1 MTDPGRSGLAVAGAL
16 LAVAVAVA
24 AGALAGGTAG
34 DPALVVES
42 EDGTELLTVP
52 VEENSTVVLSYT
64 HSVEKTPVRDVYAVR
79 DGGLTMTYTE
89 FSSYGAGLPSTAPV
103 ERSGNGSYVYRPP
116 DRHYEEVWVATGHVA
131 GHELVVDGERYDLV
145 GLADGGTV
153 RLRVTTTS
161 RLP

>member
-1 MTDPGRSGLAVAGAL
+1 MTDPGRRGLAVAVAL
-16 LAVAVAVA
+16 LAVA
-24 AGALAGGTAG
+24 AGALAGGAAA
-34 DPALVVES
+34 DPVLVVEDES
-42 EDGTELLTVP
+42 GEELLTVP

-103 ERSGNGSYVYRPP
+103 ERSGNGSFIFRPP
-116 DRHYEEVWVATGHVA
+116 DRHYEEVWVATGRIA

-145 GLADGGTV
+145 ELADGGSV
-153 RLRVTTTS
+153 RLRVA
-161 RLP
+161 RRFP